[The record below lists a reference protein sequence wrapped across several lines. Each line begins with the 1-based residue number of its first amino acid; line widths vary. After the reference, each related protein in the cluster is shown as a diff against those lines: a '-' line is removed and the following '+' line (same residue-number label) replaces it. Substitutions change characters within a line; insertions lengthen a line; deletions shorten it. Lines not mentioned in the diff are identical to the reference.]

1 MAQRNLLPDEIA
13 ADLSHGRFSRR
24 EALRRLA
31 LVGIAAGASGVFLS
45 ACGTS
50 GTGSSGGSGDSGSSG
65 DRDTTPPP
73 GRGPDTPT
81 ASDVTFPGPSGN
93 LHGAWA
99 APTGSP
105 RAAVLVVH
113 DNAGLTPHYFDLVGR
128 FAGAGYATLAVD
140 LLTGVGGAPAP
151 DPVQASKMLVKT
163 SPATL
168 DAQLRAG
175 IAELTRRAPGVKLGA
190 VGFGF
195 GAGLLWQHLGAGDPV
210 LAAAVP
216 FYGAAPDGLDFTK
229 THAAV
234 LGIYPD
240 NDAKLNESQDNADM
254 AMMKANLVH
263 NSTIYQGA
271 ETGFFDDTS
280 PHYNG
285 AAAAKAWQATLDWFK
300 QYL

>member
-1 MAQRNLLPDEIA
+1 M
-13 ADLSHGRFSRR
+13 
-24 EALRRLA
+24 
-31 LVGIAAGASGVFLS
+31 
-45 ACGTS
+45 
-50 GTGSSGGSGDSGSSG
+50 
-65 DRDTTPPP
+65 
-73 GRGPDTPT
+73 
-81 ASDVTFPGPSGN
+81 TFPGPSGT

-99 APTGSP
+99 APAGSP
-105 RAAVLVVH
+105 RGAVLVIH
-113 DNAGLTPHYFDLVGR
+113 DEAGLTPHYFDLVGR

-151 DPVQASKMLVKT
+151 DPAQASKMLVKT
-163 SPATL
+163 LPAKL
-168 DAQLRAG
+168 DAELQAG
-175 IAELTRRAPGVKLGA
+175 IAELARRAPGVKLGA

-195 GAGLLWQHLGAGDPV
+195 GAGLLWQHLGAGDPA

-216 FYGAAPDGLDFTK
+216 FYGAAPDDLDFTK

-240 NDAKLNESQDNADM
+240 NDAKLNESQDNTDM

-263 NSTIYQGA
+263 NATIYQGA
-271 ETGFFDDTS
+271 AAGFFDDTG
-280 PHYNG
+280 PRYDG